1 MSESRTCSFFLSK
14 RIFLWP
20 RAARM
25 GKHGRTGGST
35 NKFKSVDQP
44 MKGESDSEGEDDHVN
59 AQEEPADRRGG
70 KMARIEAVSKNPGQA
85 KKEQGAEVGFK
96 NKQRVLMIA
105 SRGIIH
111 RFRHLMLDI
120 GKLLPHSTKDA
131 KMESKDRPMVI
142 NEICESGHHH
152 PEIRTHLN
160 GLGRRAAS
168 NFFLSLHYSDFS
180 SQTWFFC

>member
-1 MSESRTCSFFLSK
+1 
-14 RIFLWP
+14 
-20 RAARM
+20 M
-25 GKHGRTGGST
+25 GKHGRGGGST
-35 NKFKSVDQP
+35 NKFKSADQP
-44 MKGESDSEGEDDHVN
+44 LKGESDSEGENDHVD

-85 KKEQGAEVGFK
+85 KKEQGGEGGFK

-120 GKLLPHSTKDA
+120 TKLLPHSTKDA

-142 NEICESGHHH
+142 NEICESEHHQH
-152 PEIRTHLN
+152 GICMHLTKYIEEN
-160 GLGRRAAS
+160 SILPCS
-168 NFFLSLHYSDFS
+168 FSPQHFSFFFIHTWLKRETILMS
-180 SQTWFFC
+180 S